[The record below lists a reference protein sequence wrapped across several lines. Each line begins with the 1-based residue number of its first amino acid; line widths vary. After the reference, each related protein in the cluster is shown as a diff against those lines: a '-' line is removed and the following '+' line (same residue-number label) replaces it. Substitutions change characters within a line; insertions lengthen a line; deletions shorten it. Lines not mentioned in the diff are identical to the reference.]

1 MGNKICSCK
10 ICEDDKIE
18 TNILS
23 QGNNLK
29 KEDDIDNNNL
39 QKELIS
45 IKRNEKESNLTSRN
59 RNSSN
64 STEIP
69 DKNYLLHNNFHNSNY
84 QSRNFKKE
92 QNLINNDFNSLDKT
106 ILKET
111 LKDPNI
117 HFENIKEEI
126 KKDEE
131 SPKNKSIISSLTS
144 SKNQY
149 GNNTLKNSNHLN
161 SHMNSDFSIYKVNG
175 VQSNENIE
183 NSNNN
188 NKKQKP
194 LTCQDLLN
202 VFNGNDNKED
212 EKEKKIEKDNSS
224 IGKSNISS
232 KACEQQFTISDDNEF
247 D

>member
-1 MGNKICSCK
+1 MGNKICSCQ

-92 QNLINNDFNSLDKT
+92 QNQNNNDYNSLNKT

-111 LKDPNI
+111 IKDPYN
-117 HFENIKEEI
+117 HYENDKEEI
-126 KKDEE
+126 IDGGKLLDIIKYRLDDSYLQEFLVIDNTIRIEIFNYMNGE
-131 SPKNKSIISSLTS
+131 SDKYIIVIEDLE
-144 SKNQY
+144 SK
-149 GNNTLKNSNHLN
+149 
-161 SHMNSDFSIYKVNG
+161 
-175 VQSNENIE
+175 
-183 NSNNN
+183 
-188 NKKQKP
+188 
-194 LTCQDLLN
+194 
-202 VFNGNDNKED
+202 
-212 EKEKKIEKDNSS
+212 
-224 IGKSNISS
+224 GK
-232 KACEQQFTISDDNEF
+232 
-247 D
+247 